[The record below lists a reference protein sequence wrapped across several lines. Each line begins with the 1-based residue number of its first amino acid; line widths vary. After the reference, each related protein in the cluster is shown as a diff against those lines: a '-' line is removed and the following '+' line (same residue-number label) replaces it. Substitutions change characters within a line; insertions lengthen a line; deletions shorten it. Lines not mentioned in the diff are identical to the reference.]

1 VYVTFVNVISGF
13 GLFLVL
19 IERRRRDETSCLR
32 NVFFEFRKRNN
43 SFNPFV
49 RLENWKEF
57 EAKKNKKQF
66 FHEFRSLTLLLLNVI
81 I

>member
-1 VYVTFVNVISGF
+1 MKPAVCETFF
-13 GLFLVL
+13 Y
-19 IERRRRDETSCLR
+19 
-32 NVFFEFRKRNN
+32 EFRKRNN
-43 SFNPFV
+43 LFNPCV

-57 EAKKNKKQF
+57 KAKKNKKQF